1 MSVAELERARERLER
16 GARVYG
22 RSLEILALTGSTN
35 DDARAA
41 AERGA
46 PRGHVVV
53 ADAQRAGR
61 GARGSVW
68 SSPGGTDLYVSIVER
83 VSLAPRALS
92 VLTLA
97 VALGVRDA
105 RAELLAAGAVERAAI
120 EHRVR
125 VKWPNDVLLDGRKC
139 AGILVE
145 SSSIGERLGPI
156 VIGIG
161 LDVNRDAWPPELGSI
176 ATSLRAASGRVL
188 DRAEVLVRLLGAV
201 ESRVDALVQGGPEG
215 TVRALRER
223 LALLGERVEIDATRG
238 TLEGL
243 DDDGALLVRRDDGT
257 LVTVRSGM
265 LRSSR
270 EVPRPGP

>member
-1 MSVAELERARERLER
+1 MSDAPRGAGAADLERARALISAQR
-16 GARVYG
+16 GLYG
-22 RSLEILALTGSTN
+22 RSLEILAETGSTN

-83 VSLAPRALS
+83 LELPPRALG

-97 VALGVRDA
+97 VGLGVRDA
-105 RAELLAAGAVERAAI
+105 CVRVLGERGLEA
-120 EHRVR
+120 R
-125 VKWPNDVLLDGRKC
+125 VKWPNDVRLGARKC

-145 SSSIGERLGPI
+145 SSSIGERLGAI

-161 LDVNRDAWPPELGSI
+161 LDVNRAAWPDELRDV
-176 ATSLRAASGRVL
+176 ATSLREAHGAAL
-188 DRAEVLVRLLGAV
+188 DRGEVLVALLASVEARVDQLVTQGPDAIVGALRQHLALV
-201 ESRVDALVQGGPEG
+201 GRAVRVDAIEG
-215 TVRALRER
+215 V
-223 LALLGERVEIDATRG
+223 
-238 TLEGL
+238 LEGL
-243 DDDGALLVRRDDGT
+243 DDDGVLLVRTDDGA
-257 LVTVRSGM
+257 LARVRSGT
-265 LRSSR
+265 LR
-270 EVPRPGP
+270 ERP

>member
-1 MSVAELERARERLER
+1 VTDARGEGLAELERARPALAA
-16 GARVYG
+16 GAGVYG
-22 RSLEILALTGSTN
+22 RSLELVADTGSTN

-83 VSLAPRALS
+83 LELAPRALS

-97 VALGVRDA
+97 VGLGVRDA
-105 RAELLAAGAVERAAI
+105 CVLTLGDRDAAA
-120 EHRVR
+120 R
-125 VKWPNDVLLDGRKC
+125 VKWPNDVRLGDRKC

-161 LDVNRDAWPPELGSI
+161 LDVNRAAWPAELRDV
-176 ATSLRAASGRVL
+176 ATSLREVHGATL
-188 DRAEVLVRLLGAV
+188 DRAAVLRTLLACVEARVGQLVSEGPDVIVSALRPHLALVGRAV
-201 ESRVDALVQGGPEG
+201 SVDALEG
-215 TVRALRER
+215 V
-223 LALLGERVEIDATRG
+223 
-238 TLEGL
+238 LEGL
-243 DDDGALLVRRDDGT
+243 DDDGALLVRNTDGGLT
-257 LVTVRSGM
+257 RVRSGT
-265 LRSSR
+265 LRER
-270 EVPRPGP
+270 R